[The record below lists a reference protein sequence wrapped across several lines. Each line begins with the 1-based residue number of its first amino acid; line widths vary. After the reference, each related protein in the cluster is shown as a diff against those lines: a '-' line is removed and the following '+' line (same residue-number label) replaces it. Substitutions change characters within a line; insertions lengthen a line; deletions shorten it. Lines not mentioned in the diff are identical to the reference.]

1 MLKINTDF
9 KALRREVGDA
19 APRPSQAAASKRA
32 TASAPAD
39 AATLTEQHRAI
50 VQANL
55 DASKTKIQTL
65 EDARAISQSLR
76 EAIAQHKETALASHE
91 GLTPDRVQSLLQ

>member
-9 KALRREVGDA
+9 KALRREVGDTA
-19 APRPSQAAASKRA
+19 SRPSQSEASKLPA
-32 TASAPAD
+32 APAPTD

-55 DASKTKIQTL
+55 DASKSKIQNL
-65 EDARAISQSLR
+65 DDARAISQSLR
-76 EAIAQHKETALASHE
+76 EAIAQHKETALASHD

>member
-9 KALRREVGDA
+9 KALRRDA
-19 APRPSQAAASKRA
+19 GEIKNRPAQEDAPKSTTLFQ
-32 TASAPAD
+32 TD

-50 VQANL
+50 VQANQ
-55 DASKTKIQTL
+55 DASKNRIQNHQH
-65 EDARAISQSLR
+65 AKAISQSLR
-76 EAIAQHKETALASHE
+76 QAIAQNKETALASHE